1 MNALLKALDLIRY
14 FKRFIEEKHESKKMT
29 PRMMAQ
35 KTISDFNKKD
45 WEEAKLEE
53 EYFA

>member
-1 MNALLKALDLIRY
+1 
-14 FKRFIEEKHESKKMT
+14 
-29 PRMMAQ
+29 MMAQ

-53 EYFA
+53 EYFAQFHDKVSSPRHA